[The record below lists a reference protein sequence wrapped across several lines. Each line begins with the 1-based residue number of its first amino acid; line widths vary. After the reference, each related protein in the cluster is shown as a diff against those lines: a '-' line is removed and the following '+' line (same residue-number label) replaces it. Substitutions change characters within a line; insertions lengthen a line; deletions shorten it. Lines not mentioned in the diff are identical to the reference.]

1 MSCGMGG
8 IKHTAESVANKKRP
22 ERTVLSGLFFLKTA
36 MMTTTLTV
44 RRETGNPVMPAFLF
58 PPDYCFPAP
67 KVPHPFNRSPQKS

>member
-1 MSCGMGG
+1 VRFDVEVLSFSMSCGMGG

-44 RRETGNPVMPAFLF
+44 RRKT
-58 PPDYCFPAP
+58 
-67 KVPHPFNRSPQKS
+67 